1 MQLVVNKNK
10 IKLKTKWN
18 FDSLCK
24 LFVLQLCSSVKWK
37 MRKAE
42 EILSNLLG
50 RDNKNSWNYNFSSFS
65 PLGKIIFTLWNLS
78 IFQREY
84 FAKHP
89 GGVNPV
95 QPNDVFFTLHAILLT
110 TITIFQC
117 FCYEVSILNTF
128 SLYFI
133 LSWEYG
139 CSCKLKFTTTTVR
152 LWLQRNIFSNKTD
165 WRYRIF

>member
-1 MQLVVNKNK
+1 M
-10 IKLKTKWN
+10 
-18 FDSLCK
+18 
-24 LFVLQLCSSVKWK
+24 LQLCSSVKWK

-42 EILSNLLG
+42 EILSNVLG
-50 RDNKNSWNYNFSSFS
+50 RDNKNSWNYNFSSLS
-65 PLGKIIFTLWNLS
+65 PLGKIIFTLLNLS

-133 LSWEYG
+133 LSQ
-139 CSCKLKFTTTTVR
+139 FTTTTVH
-152 LWLQRNIFSNKTD
+152 LQIQRNIFSNKTD

>member
-42 EILSNLLG
+42 EILSNVLG
-50 RDNKNSWNYNFSSFS
+50 RDNKNSWNYNFSSLS
-65 PLGKIIFTLWNLS
+65 LLGKIIFTLLNLS

-133 LSWEYG
+133 LSQ
-139 CSCKLKFTTTTVR
+139 FTTTTVR

-165 WRYRIF
+165 WRYCIF